1 MHSACTFLCVNPEAH
16 MHSNTYQ
23 TSFATYLWGI
33 SNHKLPEDARVSGP
47 FPAGQQTCLTN
58 ESHET
63 TSSTADL

>member
-1 MHSACTFLCVNPEAH
+1 

-33 SNHKLPEDARVSGP
+33 SNHKLPEDAWVSGP